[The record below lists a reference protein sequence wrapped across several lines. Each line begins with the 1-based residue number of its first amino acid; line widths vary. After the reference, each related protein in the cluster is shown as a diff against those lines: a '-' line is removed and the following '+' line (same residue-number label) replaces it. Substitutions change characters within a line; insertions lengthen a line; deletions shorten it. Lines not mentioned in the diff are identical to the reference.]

1 MMASKTDLTKSK
13 LWKMVDAARDV
24 SDILKG
30 REKGRFGTSL

>member
-1 MMASKTDLTKSK
+1 MMTSKTDMTKSK

-30 REKGRFGTSL
+30 KDEGRYGISR